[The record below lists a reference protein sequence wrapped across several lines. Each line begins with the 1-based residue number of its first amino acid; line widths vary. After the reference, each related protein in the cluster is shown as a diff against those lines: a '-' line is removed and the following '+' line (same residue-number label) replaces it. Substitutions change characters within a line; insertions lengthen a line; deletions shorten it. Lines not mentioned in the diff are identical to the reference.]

1 MCGALCRTRIAMA
14 AVAAVP
20 VEATAGAEAN
30 DCAEPC
36 VCGIRAAVNTGDVL
50 VESKDPPSD
59 ESEPIEKRD
68 LRNSPPPAEDAII
81 AAFQPGVSKLPP
93 WCGRC
98 CPAAI
103 VSGEQS
109 RDKSIAPKP
118 LARSASDTACWCRRC
133 CCCC

>member
-68 LRNSPPPAEDAII
+68 LRNSPPPAEDSA
-81 AAFQPGVSKLPP
+81 PGSAMRSRCARPR
-93 WCGRC
+93 GR
-98 CPAAI
+98 P
-103 VSGEQS
+103 GMK
-109 RDKSIAPKP
+109 R
-118 LARSASDTACWCRRC
+118 
-133 CCCC
+133 